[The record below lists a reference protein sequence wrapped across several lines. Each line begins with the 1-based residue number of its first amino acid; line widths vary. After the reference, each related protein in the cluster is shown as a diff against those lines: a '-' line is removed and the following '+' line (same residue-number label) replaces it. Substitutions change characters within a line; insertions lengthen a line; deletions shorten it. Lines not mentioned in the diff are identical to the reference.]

1 MLDKIMIINT
11 GGTIG
16 MVHSDENDPNSPL
29 RPANDWHEITKEHP
43 ILNKYST
50 DYYQFNPLIDSSDMS
65 PEIWKDI
72 AKFISKNYE
81 KYRGFV
87 VLTWNRYYG
96 FYCFSSIFYVKK
108 FR

>member
-50 DYYQFNPLIDSSDMS
+50 ITINLIH
-65 PEIWKDI
+65 
-72 AKFISKNYE
+72 
-81 KYRGFV
+81 
-87 VLTWNRYYG
+87 
-96 FYCFSSIFYVKK
+96 
-108 FR
+108 